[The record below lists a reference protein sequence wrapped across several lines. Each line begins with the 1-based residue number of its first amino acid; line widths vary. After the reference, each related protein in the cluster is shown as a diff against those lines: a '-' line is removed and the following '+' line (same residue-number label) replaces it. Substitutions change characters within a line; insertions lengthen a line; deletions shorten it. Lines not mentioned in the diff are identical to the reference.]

1 LTVGLALFKLGLVRQ
16 TFKFADDQ
24 FGRRSDDAVEWRR
37 SRRSEAGSLISKMP
51 NAEPDV
57 SWERSIMKFHRRLV
71 LGGMA
76 SLLAVPFARSVDSAR
91 AADKIKI
98 GFLLKTM
105 QEERYQRD
113 KSAFLAKAKAL
124 GADVIFDSANNDEQ
138 TQLAAFENMLSQGA
152 QVIVLQPVNTGT
164 AGSLVTSAH
173 KAHVK
178 VVGYDAMLLNGPLD
192 AMVMQDSWAVG
203 KLQADAMVAWLK
215 ARYGSVKGNVAL
227 IRGQPGDSNA
237 NAMSS
242 GVLEVLKANPDLKLI
257 ADQSHE
263 GWSPDKAMAT
273 TENLLTKFGN
283 RIDAVICNNSGMARG
298 VIAALD
304 AQGLAGADK
313 VFVAGSDADLV
324 NIQYVAQGKEAAEIW
339 KKIAPLAET
348 AVETAVALA
357 QNPDKDPKTLFKVDR
372 MVNNGAVDVPTIVT
386 PVLLVD
392 KKNLD
397 STIIAEGFYTRQ
409 QVYGK

>member
-1 LTVGLALFKLGLVRQ
+1 
-16 TFKFADDQ
+16 
-24 FGRRSDDAVEWRR
+24 
-37 SRRSEAGSLISKMP
+37 
-51 NAEPDV
+51 
-57 SWERSIMKFHRRLV
+57 MKFHRRLV
-71 LGGMA
+71 LSGLSSLLISSALLA
-76 SLLAVPFARSVDSAR
+76 SLFAVPLVLSVHPAS

-113 KSAFLAKAKAL
+113 KAAFLARAKAL
-124 GADVIFDSANNDEQ
+124 GAEVIFDSANNDEQ

-164 AGSLVTSAH
+164 AGSMVTSAH
-173 KAHVK
+173 KAKVK
-178 VVGYDAMLLNGPLD
+178 VVGYDAMLVNGPLD

-215 ARYGSVKGNVAL
+215 AKNGSVKGNVAL

-237 NAMSS
+237 NALSS
-242 GVLEVLKANPDLKLI
+242 GVLEVLKANPDLRLV

-263 GWSPDKAMAT
+263 GWLPDKAMAT
-273 TENLLTKFGN
+273 TENLLTKLGN

-304 AQGLAGADK
+304 AQGLASADK

-348 AVETAVALA
+348 AAETAVALA
-357 QNPDKDPKTLFKVDR
+357 QNPDKDPKALIKVDR
-372 MVNNGAVDVPTIVT
+372 MINNGAVEVPTIVT
-386 PVLLVD
+386 PVVLVD
-392 KKNLD
+392 KTNLD
-397 STIIAEGFYTRQ
+397 STIIAEGFYTHQ

>member
-1 LTVGLALFKLGLVRQ
+1 LAAPIALPVNPAL
-16 TFKFADDQ
+16 
-24 FGRRSDDAVEWRR
+24 
-37 SRRSEAGSLISKMP
+37 
-51 NAEPDV
+51 
-57 SWERSIMKFHRRLV
+57 
-71 LGGMA
+71 
-76 SLLAVPFARSVDSAR
+76 

-113 KSAFLAKAKAL
+113 KAAFLAKAKAL
-124 GADVIFDSANNDEQ
+124 GAEVIFDSANNDEQ

-164 AGSLVTSAH
+164 AGSMVTSAH
-173 KAHVK
+173 KAGVR
-178 VVGYDAMLLNGPLD
+178 VVGYDAMLVNGPLD

-203 KLQADAMVAWLK
+203 KLQAEAMVAWLRAK
-215 ARYGSVKGNVAL
+215 YGSVNGSVKGNVAL

-237 NAMSS
+237 NTMSS

-273 TENLLTKFGN
+273 AENLLTKLGN
-283 RIDAVICNNSGMARG
+283 KIDAVICNNSGMARG

-304 AQGLAGADK
+304 AQGLASAEK

-324 NIQYVAQGKEAAEIW
+324 NIQFVAQGKEAAEIW
-339 KKIAPLAET
+339 KKITPLAESAAEA
-348 AVETAVALA
+348 AVTLA
-357 QNPDKDPKTLFKVDR
+357 QNKDKDPNTLIKADR
-372 MVNNGAVDVPTIVT
+372 VINNGAVDVPTIVT
-386 PVLLVD
+386 PVILVD
-392 KKNLD
+392 KTNLD

>member
-1 LTVGLALFKLGLVRQ
+1 MP
-16 TFKFADDQ
+16 DDTPA
-24 FGRRSDDAVEWRR
+24 RNATSDVYR
-37 SRRSEAGSLISKMP
+37 
-51 NAEPDV
+51 
-57 SWERSIMKFHRRLV
+57 ERSGMEFHRRLV
-71 LGGMA
+71 LRGLALGGLTA
-76 SLLAVPFARSVDSAR
+76 LAAVAFDLPVNR
-91 AADKIKI
+91 AAAADRIKI

-113 KSAFLAKAKAL
+113 RAAFLARARAL

-164 AGSLVTSAH
+164 AGSMVTSAH
-173 KAHVK
+173 KAGVR
-178 VVGYDAMLLNGPLD
+178 VVGYDSMLLNGPLD

-203 KLQADAMVAWLK
+203 KLHAEAMAAWLK
-215 ARYGSVKGNVAL
+215 AKYGSVKGNVVL

-237 NAMSS
+237 NTMSS
-242 GVLEVLKANPDLKLI
+242 GVLEVLKANPDLKLV

-273 TENLLTKFGN
+273 AENLLTKSGN

-304 AQGLAGADK
+304 AQGLANAEK

-324 NIQYVAQGKEAAEIW
+324 NIQFVAQGKEAAEIW
-339 KKIAPLAET
+339 KKITPLAES
-348 AVETAVALA
+348 AVEAAVMLA
-357 QNPDKDPKTLFKVDR
+357 QNKDKDPKTLIKADR
-372 MVNNGAVDVPTIVT
+372 IINNGAVDVPTIVT
-386 PVLLVD
+386 PVVLVD
-392 KKNLD
+392 KTNLD